1 MPTSMNFLVN
11 IVDADVTY
19 ATTPADYGL
28 IDLSLDYLIWTKGDS
43 IVKDLMTHEPTSGE
57 LSAAAEIID
66 PSVAVT
72 VSKCLW
78 MNYSHEIFGSY
89 YTHLVKG
96 MSENKRFVF
105 CFSFDGAT
113 ASEPQLEAWDTNAH
127 TTFNN
132 NVLGAGTANN
142 SFVKAIC
149 TTAALPGASWVGTSL
164 AGSSNVVLLNNG
176 SGALAI
182 ATDLYANIKTVIPAA
197 YANPAAESFV
207 LTVRYTYS

>member
-149 TTAALPGASWVGTSL
+149 TT
-164 AGSSNVVLLNNG
+164 
-176 SGALAI
+176 
-182 ATDLYANIKTVIPAA
+182 
-197 YANPAAESFV
+197 
-207 LTVRYTYS
+207 